1 MLRSHI
7 ADDQNAH
14 FAQGD
19 PGAYEEAKTRMRRRP
34 SIAGL
39 GGLGA
44 TALVLF
50 ACQGQGAF
58 SAIQSKLGEI
68 ADQQTQI
75 LTRLDQLE
83 TKIGNLP
90 AGGPAPGA
98 KEPPQ
103 GQRPGQPDPAATY
116 KVAVAP
122 TDQQKGPADA
132 KITLVEW
139 SDFQ

>member
-1 MLRSHI
+1 
-7 ADDQNAH
+7 
-14 FAQGD
+14 
-19 PGAYEEAKTRMRRRP
+19 MRRRP

-58 SAIQSKLGEI
+58 NAIQSKLSEI

-75 LTRLDQLE
+75 LTRIDQLE
-83 TKIGNLP
+83 TKIANLP
-90 AGGPAPGA
+90 AGGPAAAPGKQA
-98 KEPPQ
+98 PQ
-103 GQRPGQPDPAATY
+103 GPQAGKPDPAATY
-116 KVAVAP
+116 KVAVAAD
-122 TDQQKGPADA
+122 DQSKGPADA
-132 KITLVEW
+132 KVTLVEW

>member
-1 MLRSHI
+1 
-7 ADDQNAH
+7 
-14 FAQGD
+14 
-19 PGAYEEAKTRMRRRP
+19 MRRRP
-34 SIAGL
+34 SIASL

-58 SAIQSKLGEI
+58 NAIQTKLSEI

-75 LTRLDQLE
+75 LSRIDQLE
-83 TKIGNLP
+83 TKLATLP
-90 AGGPAPGA
+90 AAAPGA
-98 KEPPQ
+98 GKAQ
-103 GQRPGQPDPAATY
+103 PGQQGPQPGKPDPAATY
-116 KVAVAP
+116 KVAVAD
-122 TDQQKGPADA
+122 TDQSKGPADA

>member
-1 MLRSHI
+1 
-7 ADDQNAH
+7 
-14 FAQGD
+14 
-19 PGAYEEAKTRMRRRP
+19 MRRRP

-58 SAIQSKLGEI
+58 SAIQTKLSEI

-75 LTRLDQLE
+75 LTRIDQLE
-83 TKIGNLP
+83 QKLATLP
-90 AGGPAPGA
+90 AGGPAG
-98 KEPPQ
+98 K
-103 GQRPGQPDPAATY
+103 GQQPGQAGPQPGKPDPAATY
-116 KVAVAP
+116 KVTVAA
-122 TDQQKGPADA
+122 TDSQKGPADA